1 MCSGRYRPDGT
12 PVPPG
17 ERTYG
22 SRATIKHIS
31 FGGPGLDSDIYLS
44 TGSDDFRGYVWKL
57 PPTAD
62 LLERRTIIEDDD
74 APFDPP
80 EEFVGFVLS
89 DEDKKLYSPVELSQ
103 PIFRLGG
110 HQSIVNSALWHP
122 TLPRIVTCGIESKV
136 VLHSPFA
143 DIDGC
148 EKADSNNVRKRLGA
162 EERQSILRGQ
172 SQFPEPLSED
182 EDMST
187 IVSFD
192 RCVAHDFRDKLMWV
206 LIMRAFRVLEQEER
220 WIGVSP
226 FCPFGFGII
235 GLITQYSSSTTRM
248 RMKMTI
254 LVECKP

>member
-1 MCSGRYRPDGT
+1 VCSGRCRPDGT
-12 PVPPG
+12 PVPPR
-17 ERTYG
+17 ERTYS
-22 SRATIKHIS
+22 SRATIKHVS

-80 EEFVGFVLS
+80 EEFAGFTIS
-89 DEDKKLYSPVELSQ
+89 DEDKTLYSPVELPQ

-148 EKADSNNVRKRLGA
+148 ERVDSNNVRKRLGD
-162 EERQSILRGQ
+162 EERRRIMRGQ
-172 SQFPEPLSED
+172 AQFPEPLSED
-182 EDMST
+182 EELST
-187 IVSFD
+187 ILNFD
-192 RCVAHDFRDKLMWV
+192 GCVAHDLRDKLVWA
-206 LIMRAFRVLEQEER
+206 LTMRAFRVLEQEEK
-220 WIGVSP
+220 WYMVSP
-226 FCPFGFGII
+226 FCPFGCM
-235 GLITQYSSSTTRM
+235 GLITPR
-248 RMKMTI
+248 
-254 LVECKP
+254 

>member
-1 MCSGRYRPDGT
+1 MCSGRCRPDGT

-31 FGGPGLDSDIYLS
+31 FGGPGLDFDNYLS

-74 APFDPP
+74 TPFNPP
-80 EEFVGFVLS
+80 EEFAGFVLS
-89 DEDKKLYSPVELSQ
+89 DEDKTLYSPVQLPQ

-148 EKADSNNVRKRLGA
+148 VKVDSNNVRKRLGA
-162 EERQSILRGQ
+162 EEGRRIMRGQ
-172 SQFPEPLSED
+172 AEFPEPLSEG
-182 EDMST
+182 EELST
-187 IVSFD
+187 ILSFD
-192 RCVAHDFRDKLMWV
+192 RCVAHDYRDKLAWE
-206 LIMRAFRVLEQEER
+206 LIMRAFRVLEQEEKWFR
-220 WIGVSP
+220 VSLL
-226 FCPFGFGII
+226 CPFGFVR
-235 GLITQYSSSTTRM
+235 LITS
-248 RMKMTI
+248 I
-254 LVECKP
+254 

>member
-1 MCSGRYRPDGT
+1 MCSGRCRPDGT
-12 PVPPG
+12 PVLPR
-17 ERTYG
+17 ERSYS

-62 LLERRTIIEDDD
+62 LLERRTIFEDDD

-80 EEFVGFVLS
+80 EGFAGFVMS
-89 DEDKKLYSPVELSQ
+89 YEDKTLYSPVELPQ

-148 EKADSNNVRKRLGA
+148 EKVDPNNVRKRLGA
-162 EERQSILRGQ
+162 EEGRRVMRGQ
-172 SQFPEPLSED
+172 AQLPEPLSEG
-182 EDMST
+182 EELST
-187 IVSFD
+187 ILSFD
-192 RCVAHDFRDKLMWV
+192 RCVTHDFNDKLVWA
-206 LIMRAFRVLEQEER
+206 LIMRAFRVLEQEEEWYR
-220 WIGVSP
+220 VGLL
-226 FCPFGFGII
+226 CPFGFMEF
-235 GLITQYSSSTTRM
+235 ITP
-248 RMKMTI
+248 I
-254 LVECKP
+254 

>member
-1 MCSGRYRPDGT
+1 MCSGRRRPDGT

-22 SRATIKHIS
+22 SRVTIKHIS

-74 APFDPP
+74 EPFDPP
-80 EEFVGFVLS
+80 EGFVGFVLS
-89 DEDKKLYSPVELSQ
+89 DEDKKLYCPVELPQ

-148 EKADSNNVRKRLGA
+148 VKADSNNVRKRLGA
-162 EERQSILRGQ
+162 EEVRRIRCGQ
-172 SQFPEPLSED
+172 AQFPEPLSEG
-182 EDMST
+182 EELRT
-187 IVSFD
+187 ILSFD
-192 RCVAHDFRDKLMWV
+192 GYVAHDSRDKLVWALTMS
-206 LIMRAFRVLEQEER
+206 FQ
-220 WIGVSP
+220 G
-226 FCPFGFGII
+226 
-235 GLITQYSSSTTRM
+235 T
-248 RMKMTI
+248 
-254 LVECKP
+254 